1 MTCHAKPGDVQHSLR
16 PEAVWRSRKEPRG
29 TFWYAYCEE
38 CAKDLPPLPLAEDK
52 GRAAWEK
59 GTDWSYDGTHY
70 YYCGVQDTFRE
81 YDSNVSVR
89 KKR

>member
-38 CAKDLPPLPLAEDK
+38 CAKDLPPLPERKDTRAE
-52 GRAAWEK
+52 WEK
-59 GTDWSYDGTHY
+59 GSDWTIRGGDY
-70 YYCGVQDTFRE
+70 YYCGELASNRE
-81 YDSNVSVR
+81 YDPNATVR